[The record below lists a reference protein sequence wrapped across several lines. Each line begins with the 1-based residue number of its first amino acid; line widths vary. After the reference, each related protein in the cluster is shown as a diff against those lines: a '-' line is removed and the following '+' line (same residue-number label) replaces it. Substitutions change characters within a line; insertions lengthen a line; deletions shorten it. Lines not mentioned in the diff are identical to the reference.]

1 MSAEKPMSGAVEGT
15 EMELRVAEAISAES
29 HERMNE
35 DISEAQSLR
44 FARAAI
50 RAMREPTEAMV
61 NYAYDRDMTGGKAAC
76 ERMWMDMIKAATASV
91 QESATAAVPLK

>member
-1 MSAEKPMSGAVEGT
+1 MSAEQTTDGAVGFT
-15 EMELRVAEAISAES
+15 DMERRVAEAISAES

-50 RAMREPTEAMV
+50 RAMREPTEAMI
-61 NYAYDRDMTGGKAAC
+61 NCAYDRDMTGGKAAC
-76 ERMWMDMIKAATASV
+76 ERMWMDMIKAAT
-91 QESATAAVPLK
+91 QGDR